1 MTIDLNPLVKEI
13 EDYKAVVITAN
24 PELLFLIEKSAEQIA
39 KDYTK
44 ADLKPLA
51 ELLGVKTS
59 NKEIT
64 VIKNIQK
71 VYNSLF

>member
-1 MTIDLNPLVKEI
+1 MINLDNLIKEI
-13 EDYKAVVITAN
+13 EDYKAVVITGN
-24 PELLFLIEKSAEQIA
+24 PELLFLLEKSAEEIA
-39 KDYTK
+39 KEYTK